1 MGPRSHAHHSEE
13 ACQAIVEGIRYLAK
27 NGCKHAA
34 SAMFEAAFPPMQT
47 VEQLHEPIRRRRKAR
62 RIARKS

>member
-27 NGCKHAA
+27 NGCQHA
-34 SAMFEAAFPPMQT
+34 STAMFEAAFPPT
-47 VEQLHEPIRRRRKAR
+47 PTDNETYELCRSRPNNP
-62 RIARKS
+62 